1 MIRQNSEAIP
11 AVSIRLLETIATV
24 AEQAHRKE
32 DRKALLRQADMVI
45 HGCRDR
51 LSADNDREDLENRYR
66 KVVKALNESPAR
78 ITANADNS

>member
-1 MIRQNSEAIP
+1 MQ
-11 AVSIRLLETIATV
+11 
-24 AEQAHRKE
+24 
-32 DRKALLRQADMVI
+32 QADMVI
-45 HGCRDR
+45 NGCKAK